1 NIHLGD
7 SEVHYDDAEM
17 SHINRVKGIV
27 DGETRYPIEEYDHE
41 GQAFYTHG
49 HFYDDKKTRQ
59 ILAERASKYDAQY
72 AIYSHSHIAT
82 AENVDGVYCINS
94 GSISESKG
102 QWPESYAVLD
112 TENDIVSFYDRS
124 HQILEEVSLT
134 KL

>member
-1 NIHLGD
+1 DWSSDVCSSDL
-7 SEVHYDDAEM
+7 EA
-17 SHINRVKGIV
+17 
-27 DGETRYPIEEYDHE
+27 
-41 GQAFYTHG
+41 QAFYTHG
-49 HFYDDKKTRQ
+49 HFYDVKKTRQ
-59 ILAERASKYDAQY
+59 ILAERAREYGAKYAFY
-72 AIYSHSHIAT
+72 GHSHIAK
-82 AENVDGVYCINS
+82 AENVDGVYCINP